1 MTVDVQ
7 KSNERIIDSLVC
19 VDNEGPNVFV
29 QPLSYA
35 PTITTMSFSE
45 KPALKLEWEYEG

>member
-1 MTVDVQ
+1 MTIDVQ

-19 VDNEGPNVFV
+19 IDNEGPNVFV

-35 PTITTMSFSE
+35 PTITTVSFSA
-45 KPALKLEWEYEG
+45 KPALMSEWENEG